1 MAAYFVLFVAIAMT
15 GPLFSRNVSAQGS
28 TTTSMADNATTPV
41 DTIPT
46 SQAGKTPYEFYP
58 RSSTHYKE
66 IRDVFDINT
75 MLCYF

>member
-1 MAAYFVLFVAIAMT
+1 MATYFVLFVAIAIT
-15 GPLFSRNVSAQGS
+15 GSLFSRNVAAQGS

-46 SQAGKTPYEFYP
+46 SEAGKTPYEFYP
-58 RSSTHYKE
+58 RSSTHKE

-75 MLCYF
+75 MPCYF